1 MSSAASSPAGAVVT
15 VVDHPI
21 VRTRLTVLRQAD
33 TDSLHFRQAL
43 HDIAK
48 LMVHEITRDLETEP
62 IAIETPLCGTTGHRL
77 KRPLTLVPILRAGVG
92 LMNGF
97 AEILSEA
104 AVGYIGLYRDEA
116 TLEPQCYY
124 SKFPPNLAD
133 SDVILIDPMLATG
146 NSSAEGAAQLKAAG
160 ATRIRFAV
168 LIAAPEG
175 IARFHDA
182 HPDIPIYTANIDDGL
197 NDRAYIVPG
206 LGDAGDRYFGTV

>member
-1 MSSAASSPAGAVVT
+1 MNESTAPAVHVI
-15 VVDHPI
+15 DHPI
-21 VRTRLTVLRQAD
+21 VRSRLSLLRQES

-48 LMVHEITRDLETEP
+48 LMVYQMTSDLETEV
-62 IAIETPLCGTTGHRL
+62 IAIETPLCPTEGHRL

-92 LMNGF
+92 LMNGI

-104 AVGYIGLYRDEA
+104 AVGYIGLYRDEE

-124 SKFPPNLAD
+124 SKFPPNLAE
-133 SDVILIDPMLATG
+133 SDVILVDPMLATG
-146 NSSAEGAAQLKAAG
+146 NSSAEGASQLKAAG
-160 ATRIRFAV
+160 ATRIKFAA

-175 IARFHDA
+175 IETFHRQ
-182 HPDIPIYTANIDDGL
+182 HPDIPIYTAHIDEGL
-197 NDRAYIVPG
+197 NENAYIVPG

>member
-1 MSSAASSPAGAVVT
+1 MSTSHSRVIT
-15 VVDHPI
+15 LDHPI
-21 VRTRLTVLRQAD
+21 VRVRLAALRRAD
-33 TDSLHFRQAL
+33 TDSPQFRQAL
-43 HDIAK
+43 HDIAR

-62 IAIETPLCGTTGHRL
+62 IEIQTPLCRTTGHRL
-77 KRPLTLVPILRAGVG
+77 VRPLTLVPILRAGVG

-104 AVGYIGLYRDEA
+104 AVGHIGLYRDEQ
-116 TLEPQCYY
+116 TLEPRCYY

-160 ATRIRFAV
+160 ATRIRFAS

-175 IARFHDA
+175 IATFHA
-182 HPDIPIYTANIDDGL
+182 RHPEIPIHTASIDEGL
-197 NDRAYIVPG
+197 DESAYIVPG
-206 LGDAGDRYFGTV
+206 LGDAGDRYFGTA

>member
-1 MSSAASSPAGAVVT
+1 MSEPTRDQRRVVEI
-15 VVDHPI
+15 DHPI
-21 VRTRLTVLRQAD
+21 VRIRLSVLREQD

-48 LMVHEITRDLETEP
+48 LMVHEITRDLETESVE
-62 IAIETPLCGTTGHRL
+62 IETPLCPTTGYRL
-77 KRPLTLVPILRAGVG
+77 RRPLTLVPILRAGVG

-104 AVGYIGLYRDEA
+104 AVGYIGLYRDEE
-116 TLEPQCYY
+116 TLEPECYY

-146 NSSAEGAAQLKAAG
+146 NSSAEGASQLKAAG
-160 ATRIRFAV
+160 ATRIQFAA

-175 IARFHDA
+175 IETFHA
-182 HPDIPIYTANIDDGL
+182 QHPDIPIYTAKIDKGL
-197 NDRAYIVPG
+197 NENAYIVPG

>member
-1 MSSAASSPAGAVVT
+1 MSRSVIEM
-15 VVDHPI
+15 DHPI
-21 VRTRLTVLRQAD
+21 VRTRLSVLRQAD

-48 LMVHEITRDLETEP
+48 LMVHEITRELETET
-62 IAIETPLCGTTGHRL
+62 IEIQTPLCQTVGYRL

-92 LMNGF
+92 LLNGF
-97 AEILSEA
+97 TEILSEA
-104 AVGYIGLYRDEA
+104 AVGYIGLYRDEE

-160 ATRIRFAV
+160 ATRIKFAV

-175 IARFHDA
+175 IAHFHEQ
-182 HPDIPIYTANIDDGL
+182 HPDIPVYTASIDEGL
-197 NDRAYIVPG
+197 NEQSYIVPG